1 MSRLSLN
8 QIFRFPP
15 LLKLAIE
22 VLWDSA
28 AITFALLVAYWM
40 RLGFESWSF
49 TVTEWVVVIAN
60 LFFTQGFL
68 STLGHYRQMI
78 RYIELNALYIIA
90 SAVFMSSLYL
100 LTAEYV
106 LGIFLPGSVLMLY
119 FFGATALVASP
130 RLLIQATSQAQNDK
144 LREKCFIYGA
154 SESGR
159 LLATALRAGRDLM
172 PIAFVDDKRIYQGK
186 QITGIPVISRDE
198 IAEVKLKYNVQK
210 MLLAVNNTSR
220 SRRQELLSELE
231 PLALELLSVPNFKDI
246 ASGKQRIDELQEVNI
261 EDLLGRDPVPP
272 IPHLLNRNITDKV
285 VMVTGAGGSIG
296 SELCRQIVGS
306 QPATLVLFELAEFNL
321 YQIENE
327 LQRAHPNV
335 RLKSV
340 LATIQD
346 AEALRNTIESYKVQ
360 TIYHAAAYKHVPM
373 VESNISAG
381 IRNNIFGTANVAL
394 IAAEYEVEKFVLVST
409 DKAVRPTNIMGATK
423 RFAELFVQGI
433 SALHSK
439 TEFAIVRFGN
449 VLGSSGSV
457 VPLFTQQIRNGGP
470 LTVTHP
476 DIIRYFMTIPEASQL
491 VIQAGTLGKNGEVF
505 VLDMGEPVR
514 IADLANKM
522 AHLMGFRIARS
533 DKEVGSIQIKYTG
546 LRPGEKLYE
555 ELLIDEGETRTEHP
569 RIMAANEAH
578 MDFSEVVMLLDQLNY
593 ALVNRQEDKA
603 IALLASAPLS
613 YHPDQDIQNRIEI
626 AIANDPKLE
635 ADVASKAS

>member
-49 TVTEWVVVIAN
+49 TVTDWVVVIAN

-78 RYIELNALYIIA
+78 RYIELNAVYIIA
-90 SAVFMSSLYL
+90 SAVLMSSIYL

-159 LLATALRAGRDLM
+159 SLATALRTGRDLM

-346 AEALRNTIESYKVQ
+346 TEALRNAIESYKVQ

-394 IAAEYEVEKFVLVST
+394 IAAEYEVEKFVLIST

-423 RFAELFVQGI
+423 RFAELYVQGL
-433 SALHSK
+433 SALHSE

-470 LTVTHP
+470 ITVTHP

-533 DKEVGSIQIKYTG
+533 EKEVGNIQIKYTG

-626 AIANDPKLE
+626 AIANDPELE
-635 ADVASKAS
+635 ANVASQAS

>member
-1 MSRLSLN
+1 MYQLSLN

-15 LLKLAIE
+15 RLKLAIE
-22 VLWDSA
+22 ILWDSA
-28 AITFALLVAYWM
+28 AITLALLVAYWM
-40 RLGFESWSF
+40 RLGFEAWSF
-49 TVTEWVVVIAN
+49 TTTDWIVVFAN

-68 STLGHYRQMI
+68 SILGHYRQMI
-78 RYIELNALYIIA
+78 RYIELRAIYIIA
-90 SAVFMSSLYL
+90 LAVLMSSIYL
-100 LTAEYV
+100 LSAEYV
-106 LGIFLPGSVLMLY
+106 LDIFLPISVLMLY
-119 FFGATALVASP
+119 FFGATALIASP

-159 LLATALRAGRDLM
+159 SLATALRSGRDLM

-186 QITGIPVISRDE
+186 QILGIPVISRDD
-198 IAEVKLKYNVQK
+198 IAQFKAKHNVHK

-220 SRRQELLSELE
+220 SRRQELLLELE

-246 ASGKQRIDELQEVNI
+246 ASGKQKIDELQEVNI

-272 IPHLLNRNITDKV
+272 ISHLLKNNITDKV

-296 SELCRQIVGS
+296 SELCRQIVKS
-306 QPATLVLFELAEFNL
+306 NPSTLILFELAEYNL

-327 LQRAHPNV
+327 LQRAHPDI
-335 RLKSV
+335 RLISV

-346 AEALRNTIESYKVQ
+346 NESLRNTIEVYKVQ

-373 VESNISAG
+373 VESNITAG

-394 IAAEYEVEKFVLVST
+394 IAAEYEVEKFVLIST

-433 SALHSK
+433 SALHSE

-457 VPLFTQQIRNGGP
+457 VPLFTKQIRSGGP
-470 LTVTHP
+470 ITVTHQ

-491 VIQAGTLGKNGEVF
+491 VIQAGTMGKNGEVF

-522 AHLMGFRIARS
+522 AHLMGFRVAES
-533 DKEVGSIQIKYTG
+533 DDQDGTIQIKFTG

-555 ELLIDEGETRTEHP
+555 ELLIDEGETPTEHP
-569 RIMAANEAH
+569 RIMAANEIR

-593 ALVNRQEDKA
+593 ALVSRQEDKA

-613 YHPDQDIQNRIEI
+613 YQPDKDIQNRIES
-626 AIANDPKLE
+626 AITNDPSL
-635 ADVASKAS
+635 AKASE

>member
-159 LLATALRAGRDLM
+159 SLATALRAGRDLM

-514 IADLANKM
+514 IADLAKKM

-593 ALVNRQEDKA
+593 ALVNRLEDKA

-626 AIANDPKLE
+626 AIANDTELE

>member
-49 TVTEWVVVIAN
+49 TVTDWVVVIAN

-78 RYIELNALYIIA
+78 RYIELNAVYIIA

-159 LLATALRAGRDLM
+159 SLATALRAGRDLM

-346 AEALRNTIESYKVQ
+346 TEALRNTIESYKVQ

-423 RFAELFVQGI
+423 RFAELYVQGI

-522 AHLMGFRIARS
+522 AHLMGFRIGRS
-533 DKEVGSIQIKYTG
+533 DKGVGSIQIKYTG

-626 AIANDPKLE
+626 AIANDPELE
-635 ADVASKAS
+635 ADVASQAS

>member
-1 MSRLSLN
+1 MPRLSLN
-8 QIFRFPP
+8 QIFRLPP
-15 LLKLAIE
+15 RLKLFIE
-22 VLWDSA
+22 VLWDSG
-28 AITFALLVAYWM
+28 AITLALLMAYWM

-49 TVTEWVVVIAN
+49 TTTDWIVVIAN

-68 STLGHYRQMI
+68 SILGHYRQMI
-78 RYIELNALYIIA
+78 RYIELKAIYIIGL
-90 SAVFMSSLYL
+90 AVFMSSIYL
-100 LTAEYV
+100 LSAEYV
-106 LGIFLPGSVLMLY
+106 LDIFLPISVLMLY
-119 FFGATALVASP
+119 FFGATALIASP

-159 LLATALRAGRDLM
+159 SLATALRSGRDLM

-186 QITGIPVISRDE
+186 QILGIPVISRDD
-198 IAEVKLKYNVQK
+198 IADFKSKYNVHK

-220 SRRQELLSELE
+220 TRRKELLMELE

-246 ASGKQRIDELQEVNI
+246 ASGKQKIDELQEVNI

-272 IPHLLNRNITDKV
+272 ISHLLQSNIKDKV

-296 SELCRQIVGS
+296 SELCRQIVKS
-306 QPATLVLFELAEFNL
+306 QPSTLILFELAEFNL

-327 LQRAHPNV
+327 LQRGYPDI
-335 RLKSV
+335 RLISV

-346 AEALRNTIESYKVQ
+346 TESLRNTIEANKVQ

-373 VESNISAG
+373 VESNITAG

-394 IAAEYEVEKFVLVST
+394 IAAEYEVEKFVLIST

-433 SALHSK
+433 SALHSE

-457 VPLFTQQIRNGGP
+457 VPLFTKQIRSGGP
-470 LTVTHP
+470 ITVTHP
-476 DIIRYFMTIPEASQL
+476 DIIRYFMTIPEAAQL
-491 VIQAGTLGKNGEVF
+491 VIQAGTMGKNGEVF

-522 AHLMGFRIARS
+522 AHLMGFRVAES
-533 DKEVGSIQIKYTG
+533 DDEDGTIRIKFTG

-555 ELLIDEGETRTEHP
+555 ELLIDEGETPTEHP
-569 RIMAANEAH
+569 RIMAANEIR
-578 MDFSEVVMLLDQLNY
+578 MDFSEVVMLLDQLNF

-613 YHPDQDIQNRIEI
+613 YHPDKDIKNRIDSAIAADPSLEAEI
-626 AIANDPKLE
+626 ASLSE
-635 ADVASKAS
+635 

>member
-1 MSRLSLN
+1 M
-8 QIFRFPP
+8 
-15 LLKLAIE
+15 
-22 VLWDSA
+22 
-28 AITFALLVAYWM
+28 
-40 RLGFESWSF
+40 
-49 TVTEWVVVIAN
+49 
-60 LFFTQGFL
+60 
-68 STLGHYRQMI
+68 
-78 RYIELNALYIIA
+78 
-90 SAVFMSSLYL
+90 
-100 LTAEYV
+100 
-106 LGIFLPGSVLMLY
+106 
-119 FFGATALVASP
+119 
-130 RLLIQATSQAQNDK
+130 
-144 LREKCFIYGA
+144 
-154 SESGR
+154 
-159 LLATALRAGRDLM
+159 
-172 PIAFVDDKRIYQGK
+172 
-186 QITGIPVISRDE
+186 ISRDE

>member
-1 MSRLSLN
+1 
-8 QIFRFPP
+8 
-15 LLKLAIE
+15 
-22 VLWDSA
+22 
-28 AITFALLVAYWM
+28 
-40 RLGFESWSF
+40 
-49 TVTEWVVVIAN
+49 
-60 LFFTQGFL
+60 
-68 STLGHYRQMI
+68 
-78 RYIELNALYIIA
+78 
-90 SAVFMSSLYL
+90 
-100 LTAEYV
+100 
-106 LGIFLPGSVLMLY
+106 
-119 FFGATALVASP
+119 
-130 RLLIQATSQAQNDK
+130 
-144 LREKCFIYGA
+144 
-154 SESGR
+154 
-159 LLATALRAGRDLM
+159 
-172 PIAFVDDKRIYQGK
+172 
-186 QITGIPVISRDE
+186 
-198 IAEVKLKYNVQK
+198 
-210 MLLAVNNTSR
+210 
-220 SRRQELLSELE
+220 
-231 PLALELLSVPNFKDI
+231 
-246 ASGKQRIDELQEVNI
+246 
-261 EDLLGRDPVPP
+261 
-272 IPHLLNRNITDKV
+272 
-285 VMVTGAGGSIG
+285 MVTGAGGSIG

-346 AEALRNTIESYKVQ
+346 TEALRNAIESYKVQ

-394 IAAEYEVEKFVLVST
+394 IAAEYEVEKFVLIST

-423 RFAELFVQGI
+423 RFAELYVQGL
-433 SALHSK
+433 SALHSE

-470 LTVTHP
+470 ITVTHP

-533 DKEVGSIQIKYTG
+533 EKEVGNIQIKYTG

-626 AIANDPKLE
+626 AIANDPELE
-635 ADVASKAS
+635 ANVASQAS

>member
-186 QITGIPVISRDE
+186 QITG
-198 IAEVKLKYNVQK
+198 
-210 MLLAVNNTSR
+210 NTGDKPRRNRR
-220 SRRQELLSELE
+220 S
-231 PLALELLSVPNFKDI
+231 
-246 ASGKQRIDELQEVNI
+246 
-261 EDLLGRDPVPP
+261 
-272 IPHLLNRNITDKV
+272 
-285 VMVTGAGGSIG
+285 
-296 SELCRQIVGS
+296 
-306 QPATLVLFELAEFNL
+306 
-321 YQIENE
+321 
-327 LQRAHPNV
+327 
-335 RLKSV
+335 
-340 LATIQD
+340 
-346 AEALRNTIESYKVQ
+346 
-360 TIYHAAAYKHVPM
+360 
-373 VESNISAG
+373 
-381 IRNNIFGTANVAL
+381 
-394 IAAEYEVEKFVLVST
+394 
-409 DKAVRPTNIMGATK
+409 
-423 RFAELFVQGI
+423 
-433 SALHSK
+433 
-439 TEFAIVRFGN
+439 
-449 VLGSSGSV
+449 
-457 VPLFTQQIRNGGP
+457 
-470 LTVTHP
+470 
-476 DIIRYFMTIPEASQL
+476 
-491 VIQAGTLGKNGEVF
+491 
-505 VLDMGEPVR
+505 
-514 IADLANKM
+514 
-522 AHLMGFRIARS
+522 
-533 DKEVGSIQIKYTG
+533 
-546 LRPGEKLYE
+546 
-555 ELLIDEGETRTEHP
+555 
-569 RIMAANEAH
+569 
-578 MDFSEVVMLLDQLNY
+578 
-593 ALVNRQEDKA
+593 
-603 IALLASAPLS
+603 
-613 YHPDQDIQNRIEI
+613 
-626 AIANDPKLE
+626 
-635 ADVASKAS
+635 